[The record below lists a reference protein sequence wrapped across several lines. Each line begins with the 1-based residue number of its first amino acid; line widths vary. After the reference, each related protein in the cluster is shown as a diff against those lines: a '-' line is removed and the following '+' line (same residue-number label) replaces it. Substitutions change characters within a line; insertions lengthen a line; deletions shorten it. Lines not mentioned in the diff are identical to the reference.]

1 MEKETGSDSD
11 SNGLEGNGVLSSTPD
26 LGVKVPFSV
35 NNKPLNPP
43 GSIKVP
49 YVAGVPGRA
58 RAYMWTLGW
67 REFFPAL
74 TSTPF

>member
-1 MEKETGSDSD
+1 M
-11 SNGLEGNGVLSSTPD
+11 LSSTPD
-26 LGVKVPFSV
+26 LGRKVLFSV
-35 NNKPLNPP
+35 NNKPLNQP

-58 RAYMWTLGW
+58 RAYMRTLGW

-74 TSTPF
+74 TSAPF